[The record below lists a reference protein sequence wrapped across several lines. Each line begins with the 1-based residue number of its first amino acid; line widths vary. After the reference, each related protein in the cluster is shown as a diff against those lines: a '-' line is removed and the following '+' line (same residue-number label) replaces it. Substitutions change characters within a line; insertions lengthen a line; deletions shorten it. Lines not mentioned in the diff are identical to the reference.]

1 MIESDLAAHNSALRY
16 IAPVQ
21 KGIVAIG
28 LLLLCLLLNRPIPAL
43 ILLLAMSVLTVG
55 YGRVDWRV
63 WMRLVSAEFIFI
75 LLSIGTIVFDP
86 FQMSLQENAYQMTT
100 RLIFRTLGAV
110 SCLNFLA
117 LTTPLHELVKL
128 AKQWRV
134 PDLLID
140 LMLLTYRFLWTL
152 RTQLS
157 NMRTAQAARLG
168 YSTRRLAMRSA
179 GLLAA
184 RLFVQTYQRVSVL
197 NAAYQ
202 ARNGEER
209 LPVWFEH
216 EQHWAN
222 WLTAYAIAVFT
233 LMTAIRIVVG

>member
-1 MIESDLAAHNSALRY
+1 MATTDLTAYKSTLRDV
-16 IAPVQ
+16 APAQ
-21 KGIVAIG
+21 KGSIAVG
-28 LLLLCLLLNRPIPAL
+28 LLLLCLVLNRPIPAL
-43 ILLLAMSVLTVG
+43 ILLCATSILTVFV
-55 YGRVDWRV
+55 GRARWQQWVK
-63 WMRLVSAEFIFI
+63 LISAELLFI

-86 FQMSLQENAYQMTT
+86 FQMGLQENAYETAA

-117 LTTPLHELVKL
+117 LTTPLHDLIKL

-152 RTQLS
+152 RAQLT

-168 YSTRRLAMRSA
+168 YSTRRMAMRSA

-184 RLFVQTYQRVSVL
+184 RLFVQTYQRVGAL

-202 ARNGEER
+202 SRNGDET
-209 LPVWFEH
+209 LPVWFERD
-216 EQHWAN
+216 QKWVG
-222 WLTAYAIAVFT
+222 WLTVYAAVT
-233 LMTAIRIVVG
+233 AMLMILIRVGMK